1 MSEPNRNHVHG
12 RQPSRLSPV
21 RVAVPALRAPRRTL
35 PWSGRAG
42 RPSALTVA
50 TWSALLVA
58 VLTLLVMVV
67 GPRLGLYRV
76 SVVLSNSMRPQW
88 QAGDLVVTRPARPED
103 LSVGQVITFNPPIDG
118 QPSVT
123 HRIVGLTEPGPHPVI
138 RTKGDANDVA
148 DGWGAVRLQSSRV
161 WVVTSSVPKMGWLV
175 AFLRTPAIGLISTV
189 VVPIVF
195 LLLLLVRIWRPRPAT
210 AR

>member
-1 MSEPNRNHVHG
+1 MSEPIRNHVHG

-21 RVAVPALRAPRRTL
+21 RVAVPALRAPRRGL
-35 PWSGRAG
+35 PWSGRPG

-58 VLTLLVMVV
+58 VLTLLLLVV

-76 SVVLSNSMRPQW
+76 NVVLSNSMQPHW
-88 QAGDLVVTRPARPED
+88 QAGDLVVTRPAKPQD

-123 HRIVGLTEPGPHPVI
+123 HRIIELTEAGPNPVI

-148 DGWGAVRLQSSRV
+148 DGWGAVRLQATRV
-161 WVVTSSVPKMGWLV
+161 WVVESSVPKVGWLV
-175 AFLRTPAIGLISTV
+175 ASLRTPAIGVFSTV
-189 VVPIVF
+189 VVPILF
-195 LLLLLVRIWRPRPAT
+195 LLFLLFRIWRPRPVT
-210 AR
+210 AP